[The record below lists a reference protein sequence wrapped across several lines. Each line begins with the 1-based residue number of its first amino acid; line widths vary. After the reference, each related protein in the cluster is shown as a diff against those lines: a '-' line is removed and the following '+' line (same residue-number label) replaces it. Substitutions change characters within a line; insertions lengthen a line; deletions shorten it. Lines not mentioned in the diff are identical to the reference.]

1 MVRASLATS
10 THSASPAPSPGSR
23 SSTSRSG
30 GMALPWEST
39 RHCGTWISR
48 AAIWA
53 SQVRVAGSL
62 TRGYWMVRSLCVM
75 AARGTQPGVEWSRF
89 FWKNISPGASAVPTP
104 WTQRLRVAGRL
115 RAAGI
120 STGATAA

>member
-1 MVRASLATS
+1 
-10 THSASPAPSPGSR
+10 
-23 SSTSRSG
+23 
-30 GMALPWEST
+30 
-39 RHCGTWISR
+39 
-48 AAIWA
+48 
-53 SQVRVAGSL
+53 
-62 TRGYWMVRSLCVM
+62 MVRSLCVM